1 MEFKFKKRS
10 ISENFVVNCIII
22 KKEKTMHFASNMFNH
37 VGAKHAEIV
46 SGEAIILITAAAPLS
61 DRTPAPT

>member
-1 MEFKFKKRS
+1 
-10 ISENFVVNCIII
+10 
-22 KKEKTMHFASNMFNH
+22 MHFASNMFNH

-46 SGEAIILITAAAPLS
+46 SGEAIILITAAAPVS